1 MRTLTLYHG
10 TLESLVPEILRTG
23 LQPRGERPSH
33 DAYMNS
39 ASMPPFLYLTSS
51 FGIAVQHAVRISERV
66 HQGAPISVVEVDSRV
81 LKTALR
87 YPDEDYLRHE
97 WNDEFTDWSLEEQL
111 AYMDKHRDDW
121 RASLRTMKV
130 IAYRGVVK
138 PSLLR
143 VAPVPRWMEDG
154 YRKRLP
160 RKVQQETL

>member
-1 MRTLTLYHG
+1 
-10 TLESLVPEILRTG
+10 
-23 LQPRGERPSH
+23 
-33 DAYMNS
+33 MNS

-66 HQGAPISVVEVDSRV
+66 HQGAPISVAEVDSRV

-87 YPDEDYLRHE
+87 YPDEDYLKHE
-97 WNDEFTDWSLEEQL
+97 CDRFSEFADWSLEEQL

-130 IAYRGVVK
+130 IAYKGVVK

-143 VAPVPRWMEDG
+143 LAPVPRWMEDG

>member
-33 DAYMNS
+33 DAYMDS

-87 YPDEDYLRHE
+87 YITHAKAKELR
-97 WNDEFTDWSLEEQL
+97 D
-111 AYMDKHRDDW
+111 
-121 RASLRTMKV
+121 
-130 IAYRGVVK
+130 
-138 PSLLR
+138 R
-143 VAPVPRWMEDG
+143 VL
-154 YRKRLP
+154 K
-160 RKVQQETL
+160 ETNQ